1 MGSPFPPFCMSLMKF
16 DSPQPKD
23 GNPSAELV
31 RSSKS
36 TSSRKLVLAPRWM
49 SGLVHASAPFAA
61 HQLWIYGVETVRRRR
76 FL

>member
-1 MGSPFPPFCMSLMKF
+1 MGRLCPPFCMSLMKF

-23 GNPSAELV
+23 GNPVLEAV

-36 TSSRKLVLAPRWM
+36 STARKLPLAPRWS
-49 SGLVHASAPFAA
+49 SGVVHASVPFAA
-61 HQLWIYGVETVRRRR
+61 HQLWIYGVETICRLR